1 MSDLHKILQEEYE
14 KKLTLSPHLLME
26 MIEEI
31 MSTPAEPHSFT
42 TPEVIEERSASPET
56 MTLTMIPDIAVS
68 EIGWSD
74 VSTDE
79 EGKQIAGPQ
88 RQLLENYL
96 SNIRGDDLPQQ
107 IASLESF
114 YENGAQELNAATNDR
129 AELIQKVL
137 SYLVFYKTLT
147 KVITNF
153 NASSAGFSFESFLA
167 TLMKGKQIPAN
178 TGTIADF
185 TTGDN
190 VPISLKLYAEKTLH
204 VEGSFTDLVNDLT
217 KPQFNHPLGNAMRY
231 IVCTKN
237 LSGDGLEQQGEI
249 KFYQFDFTLDNVLEI
264 LRDTKPGSRQCVRL
278 PVSFRE
284 ALAAGDTEYSLE
296 RELPSAERLP
306 SAQEMEQVFLA
317 NLKALIEKADVPVSQ
332 EQFDELV
339 GQLDWSSNDA
349 LFKNADPRRFGGT
362 EMGVVR
368 GISLLQPAPVKAYVN
383 NLFPDLPFRGGRQ
396 TLATAIGLA
405 NATLVKD
412 YSAKKLASERDKMLK
427 AMAQGEG
434 FLSVDDS
441 VALYD
446 SIKNNKDMKIVAL
459 ENTLGYVS
467 TFQFSLNKTES
478 RSPDAP
484 INTEYLGEINV
495 GAARVENALNLVR
508 EILNEQVGAIFN
520 SLKLLT
526 DNLNAYFATGLVDDT
541 KAVDAIDDAGDIQS
555 KTKEIRDQ
563 N

>member
-1 MSDLHKILQEEYE
+1 MSDLHKILKEEYE
-14 KKLTLSPHLLME
+14 KKMTITPNLIIE

-42 TPEVIEERSASPET
+42 TPEVIEERSESPQT

-114 YENGAQELNAATNDR
+114 YENGAQELNAATDDR

-237 LSGDGLEQQGEI
+237 LSGDGLEQQGSI
-249 KFYQFDFTLDNVLEI
+249 KFYQFDFTLDNVLNI
-264 LRDTKPGSRQCVRL
+264 LADTKPKSRQCVRL
-278 PVSFRE
+278 PASFRE
-284 ALAAGDTEYSLE
+284 AAAAGDTEYNLE

-317 NLKALIEKADVPVSQ
+317 NLINVIKETGIPVSQ

-339 GQLDWSSNDA
+339 KQLDWSSNDA
-349 LFKNADPRRFGGT
+349 LFKNADPSRFGGT
-362 EMGVVR
+362 EVGVVR
-368 GISLLQPAPVKAYVN
+368 GISLLQRSAVEAYVN
-383 NLFPDLPFRGGRQ
+383 NMFPDLPYQGGRQ
-396 TLATAIGLA
+396 TLTTAIGRA
-405 NATLVKD
+405 NAKLVQD
-412 YSAKKLASERDKMLK
+412 YSKKKLASERDKMLK
-427 AMAQGEG
+427 AMAKGEG

-446 SIKNNKDMKIVAL
+446 SIKNEDMKKVAL

-467 TFQFSLNKTES
+467 TFQFSLNKRES

-484 INTEYLGEINV
+484 INTEYMGEINV

-555 KTKEIRDQ
+555 KTEEIRDQ
-563 N
+563 K

>member
-1 MSDLHKILQEEYE
+1 MSDLHKILKEEYE
-14 KKLTLSPHLLME
+14 KKMTITPNLIIE

-42 TPEVIEERSASPET
+42 TPEVIQERSESPQT

-107 IASLESF
+107 IASLETF
-114 YENGAQELNAATNDR
+114 YENGAEELNAATNDR

-237 LSGDGLEQQGEI
+237 LSGEGLEQQGSI
-249 KFYQFDFTLDNVLEI
+249 KFYQFDFTLDNVLDI
-264 LRDTKPGSRQCVRL
+264 LKDTKASSQQCVRL
-278 PVSFRE
+278 PASFRE
-284 ALAAGDTEYSLE
+284 AAAAGDTEYSLE

-317 NLKALIEKADVPVSQ
+317 NLKDLIKQTGLPVSQ

-349 LFKNADPRRFGGT
+349 LFAPADPRRFGGT
-362 EMGVVR
+362 DVGIVR
-368 GISLLQPAPVKAYVN
+368 GISGLQRRPIEAYIN
-383 NLFPDLPFRGGRQ
+383 DLFVDLPYRGGRQ
-396 TLATAIGLA
+396 TLATLVGKA
-405 NATLVKD
+405 NAALVKD
-412 YSAKKLASERDKMLK
+412 YSRKKLASERDKMLK
-427 AMAQGEG
+427 AMAKGEG

-446 SIKNNKDMKIVAL
+446 SIKNEDMKKVAL

-484 INTEYLGEINV
+484 ISTEYMGEINV
-495 GAARVENALNLVR
+495 GAARVERALNLVR

>member
-1 MSDLHKILQEEYE
+1 MSDLHKILKEEYE
-14 KKLTLSPHLLME
+14 KKMTITPNLIIE

-42 TPEVIEERSASPET
+42 TPEVIEERSESPQT

-114 YENGAQELNAATNDR
+114 YENGAQELNAATDDR

-190 VPISLKLYAEKTLH
+190 IPISLKLYAEKTLH

-237 LSGDGLEQQGEI
+237 LSGDGLEQQGSI
-249 KFYQFDFTLDNVLEI
+249 KFYQFDFTLDNVLNI
-264 LRDTKPGSRQCVRL
+264 LADTKPKSRQCVRL
-278 PVSFRE
+278 PASFRE
-284 ALAAGDTEYSLE
+284 AAAAGDTEYNLE

-317 NLKALIEKADVPVSQ
+317 NLINVIKETGIPVSQ

-339 GQLDWSSNDA
+339 KQLDWSSNDA
-349 LFKNADPRRFGGT
+349 LFKNADPSRFGGT
-362 EMGVVR
+362 EVGVVR
-368 GISLLQPAPVKAYVN
+368 GISLLQRSAVEAYVN
-383 NLFPDLPFRGGRQ
+383 NMFPDLPYQGGRQ
-396 TLATAIGLA
+396 TLTTAIGRA
-405 NATLVKD
+405 NAKLVQD
-412 YSAKKLASERDKMLK
+412 YSKKKLASERDKMLK
-427 AMAQGEG
+427 AMAKGEG

-446 SIKNNKDMKIVAL
+446 SIKNEDMKKVAL

-467 TFQFSLNKTES
+467 TFQFSLNKRES

-484 INTEYLGEINV
+484 INTEYMGEINV

-555 KTKEIRDQ
+555 KTEEIRDQ
-563 N
+563 K